1 MSNASPNVIIGIA
14 GPSCSGKSTLEAN
27 LQLELG
33 EELTTFPFDDL
44 FVGPDAVSD
53 ASADIEGPESYR
65 WDDYFDHLSSLAR
78 GVSVSLISHSQESQA
93 AKINKRVLAPR
104 PVIVVAGFLALHS
117 PRINGFF
124 DTTVFIDLD
133 DDEIVRRRMARAL
146 PNDPYDT
153 EDYIKGPVLNG
164 NRRYVLPQRDIAEH
178 ILDGASEPSALTA
191 EAIEIIRHTQFR
203 KTAAQDS
210 A

>member
-1 MSNASPNVIIGIA
+1 MIGIA

-33 EELTTFPFDDL
+33 EEVTTFPFDDL

-53 ASADIEGPESYR
+53 DSADIEGPASYR
-65 WDDYFDHLSSLAR
+65 WDDYFDHLNGLAHGLR
-78 GVSVSLISHSQESQA
+78 VDLISHSQESQA
-93 AKINKRVLAPR
+93 AKINKRVLVPR

-124 DTTVFIDLD
+124 DTTIFIDLD
-133 DDEIVRRRMARAL
+133 DDEIVRRRKARAL

-153 EDYIKGPVLNG
+153 EDYIKGPVLDG
-164 NRRYVLPQRDIAEH
+164 NRKYVLPQRDIAEH
-178 ILDGASEPSALTA
+178 ILDGTSKPSALKA
-191 EAIEIIRHTQFR
+191 EAIEIIRHAQSR
-203 KTAAQDS
+203 KAAAQDS
-210 A
+210 D